1 LGRFLRFN
9 SWDLIVNPEDVMRS
23 IIDDLIA
30 QRPILVMVVS
40 FVILTVLYRLLEF
53 LTLGAILQ
61 LRSQKKFK
69 F

>member
-1 LGRFLRFN
+1 MQLEEIFF
-9 SWDLIVNPEDVMRS
+9 S
-23 IIDDLIA
+23 I
-30 QRPILVMVVS
+30 VMVVS